1 MSLQLGVFGGR
12 LLVLLVFW
20 ASLLVLLLRGALDGD
35 VQLLCQGSDER
46 VLLRQPCVLLRQ
58 PGVLL
63 RHLGEGKLELCS
75 ERSDWVLTSP
85 DCGGRLDFGRSRSF
99 ASVGRHLGAVGRDL
113 NTDPPADHGP
123 HPRYADAQRLPEA
136 TGEGV
141 LGNHTDERQADAQH
155 DHVRDPV
162 VCAAEHVRIAEQ
174 QHHDGEEDEPVLER
188 HERAEP
194 LVPERP
200 DLHVHDHCEDC
211 RGQTHEEE
219 RRLVREHHREAR

>member
-20 ASLLVLLLRGALDGD
+20 ASLLVLLLTVALDGD
-35 VQLLCQGSDER
+35 FQLLCQGSDER
-46 VLLRQPCVLLRQ
+46 VLLRQPSFVLRQ

-63 RHLGEGKLELCS
+63 RHLGEGKLELCG

-99 ASVGRHLGAVGRDL
+99 ASVGRHLATVREL
-113 NTDPPADHGP
+113 APDHGP
-123 HPRYADAQRLPEA
+123 RPRYADAQRLPEA

-141 LGNHTDERQADAQH
+141 LGNHTDERHTDAQH

-188 HERAEP
+188 HERAEL
-194 LVPERP
+194 LVLERP